1 MLDLLG
7 VFSRW
12 ECQSAASAM
21 QKACKTKQA
30 QYNAAKLCWPILGKR
45 RYLRCFTK
53 HADSPTEVFR
63 VSRRIARAVV
73 PVVCVCCA
81 ALCFCV
87 CLFLCVCLCV
97 FARMCRVCFISPFL
111 FFFWTYQINRLPLDY
126 RTRQQ

>member
-63 VSRRIARAVV
+63 VSKRIARAVV
-73 PVVCVCCA
+73 PVVCVCV
-81 ALCFCV
+81 LCCVV

-97 FARMCRVCFISPFL
+97 FARMCRVCFISPIFERKKFGRVKL
-111 FFFWTYQINRLPLDY
+111 TDY
-126 RTRQQ
+126 R

>member
-12 ECQSAASAM
+12 ECQSAASAI
-21 QKACKTKQA
+21 QKACKTKEA

-63 VSRRIARAVV
+63 VSKRIARAVV
-73 PVVCVCCA
+73 PVVCVCVV
-81 ALCFCV
+81 LCCVFVFVCMFVCV
-87 CLFLCVCLCV
+87 CAHVPCVLY
-97 FARMCRVCFISPFL
+97 ISNF
-111 FFFWTYQINRLPLDY
+111 
-126 RTRQQ
+126 

>member
-21 QKACKTKQA
+21 QKACKTKEA
-30 QYNAAKLCWPILGKR
+30 RYNAAKLCWPVLGKR

-53 HADSPTEVFR
+53 YADSPTEVFR

-81 ALCFCV
+81 VLCVSLCVCFRVYVCV
-87 CLFLCVCLCV
+87 CLRACAVCALYLH
-97 FARMCRVCFISPFL
+97 FFSFFGRVKL
-111 FFFWTYQINRLPLDY
+111 TDY
-126 RTRQQ
+126 R

>member
-12 ECQSAASAM
+12 ECQSAASAI

-63 VSRRIARAVV
+63 VSKRIARAVV

-81 ALCFCV
+81 VLCVCFCV
-87 CLFLCVCLCV
+87 YVCVCLRACAV
-97 FARMCRVCFISPFL
+97 CALYLQFLREKNFGRVKL
-111 FFFWTYQINRLPLDY
+111 TDY
-126 RTRQQ
+126 R